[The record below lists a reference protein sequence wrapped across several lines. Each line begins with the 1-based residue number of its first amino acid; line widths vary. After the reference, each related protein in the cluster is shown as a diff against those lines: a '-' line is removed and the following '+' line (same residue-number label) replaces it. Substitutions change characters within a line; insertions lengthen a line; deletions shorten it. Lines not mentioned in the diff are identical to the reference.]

1 MAARKEIRLQHAQLL
16 FVKEGLSQKDVAQRV
31 GVTEKTVGR
40 WVKIYKWNDL
50 KRSFAATR
58 HSIIA
63 NLQKQ
68 LELLQGEI
76 KKRENGM
83 ATTKETDMLVK
94 LATAI
99 KKLENE
105 TGAGETVEV
114 AMKFIRFV
122 AANDTSL
129 AQLITR
135 HFDAYIQTL
144 LS

>member
-1 MAARKEIRLQHAQLL
+1 MAVRKQLQRDHAELL
-16 FVKEGLSQKDVAQRV
+16 IVKEGLSQKEAAVRV
-31 GVTEKTVGR
+31 GVTEKTMSR
-40 WVKIYKWNDL
+40 WVREGKLDEKR
-50 KRSFAATR
+50 RSFAATR
-58 HSIIA
+58 NSIIA
-63 NLQKQ
+63 NLQEQ

>member
-1 MAARKEIRLQHAQLL
+1 
-16 FVKEGLSQKDVAQRV
+16 
-31 GVTEKTVGR
+31 
-40 WVKIYKWNDL
+40 
-50 KRSFAATR
+50 
-58 HSIIA
+58 
-63 NLQKQ
+63 
-68 LELLQGEI
+68 
-76 KKRENGM
+76 M